1 MLKPGSNPF
10 YVLLV
15 IIGVAFCIT
24 ACAYGVMTVKKLHP
38 AEQLHDAGQARSGT
52 SGEAFID
59 AVDQHGFS
67 VMMVELGLL
76 AITTFAAIATDE
88 YWSRPS
94 KGGKTPPSIGS
105 SNKDSP

>member
-1 MLKPGSNPF
+1 MFKPGSNPF

-38 AEQLHDAGQARSGT
+38 DEHGYAAGEIRSGAG
-52 SGEAFID
+52 GEAFLD
-59 AVDQHGFS
+59 AVDEHGFS
-67 VMMVELGLL
+67 VMMIELGLL

-94 KGGKTPPSIGS
+94 KGGKDRRSR
-105 SNKDSP
+105 DE

>member
-15 IIGVAFCIT
+15 LIGVAFCIT

-38 AEQLHDAGQARSGT
+38 AEQLHAAGQAPSGAD
-52 SGEAFID
+52 GEAFMD
-59 AVDQHGFS
+59 AVDEHGFS
-67 VMMVELGLL
+67 VMMIELGLL

-94 KGGKTPPSIGS
+94 KSGDDSR
-105 SNKDSP
+105 SNG